1 MALKSA
7 MMDEMCVVIRRKGYS
22 PNTAKTYRHWCEQ
35 FLLWLKAKNG
45 RWVHPRGSG
54 REGVEEWLTELAVV
68 RNVSPTSQNVALQAV
83 LFLFREVIRQPL
95 AGVDALRARRPQRMP
110 SVLSV
115 PEVSAL
121 FAHLK
126 GQNRLVAQLLYGAG
140 LRIGEAVSLR
150 LKDLDFDQRQIVV
163 RAAKGAKDRV
173 CQMPKRL
180 IAELRRQVESATKFH
195 RQDSAAGVCRVAV
208 PYSFGRKCP
217 AAESS
222 LAWFWLFPSHKLSTC
237 PESKRV
243 GRHHVDES
251 NFGRSLRVAA
261 VRAKILKRVTPHCLR
276 HSFAT
281 HSLNQGVDIRSLQ
294 KLMGHN
300 DVRTTMIYTHV
311 DAAGASSETSPLDR
325 LPFTA

>member
-1 MALKSA
+1 M
-7 MMDEMCVVIRRKGYS
+7 VIRRKGYS

-35 FLLWLKAKNG
+35 FLLWLKEKHG
-45 RWVHPRGSG
+45 RWVHPKESG
-54 REGVEEWLTELAVV
+54 REGLEEWLTELAVV

-95 AGVDALRARRPQRMP
+95 EGVDALRARRPQRVP

-115 PEVSAL
+115 TEVSAL
-121 FAHLK
+121 FARMK
-126 GQNRLVAQLLYGAG
+126 GQNRLIAQLLYGSG
-140 LRIGEAVSLR
+140 LRMGEAVSLR
-150 LKDLDFDQRQIVV
+150 LKDLDFDHRQIVV

-180 IAELRRQVESATKFH
+180 IIDLRRQVESAEKFY
-195 RQDSAAGVCRVAV
+195 RQDFANGVCRVAL
-208 PYSFGRKCP
+208 PYSFDRKSP
-217 AAESS
+217 TSESS
-222 LAWFWLFPSHKLSTC
+222 LAWYWLFPSHKLSSC
-237 PESKRV
+237 PETKRV
-243 GRHHVDES
+243 GRHHVNES

-261 VRAKILKRVTPHCLR
+261 VQAKILKRVTPHCLR

-294 KLMGHN
+294 KLVGHN

-311 DAAGASSETSPLDR
+311 EAAGASSETSPLDR
-325 LPFTA
+325 LPITA